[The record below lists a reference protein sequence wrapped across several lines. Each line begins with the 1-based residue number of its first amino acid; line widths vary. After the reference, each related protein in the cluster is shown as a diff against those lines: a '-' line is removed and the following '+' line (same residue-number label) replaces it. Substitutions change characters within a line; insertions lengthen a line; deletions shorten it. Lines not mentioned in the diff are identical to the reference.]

1 MQEEFS
7 SVSNF
12 NLCKSTKD
20 EIRRLEL
27 AWNMRIELDTKEV
40 QRYERQ
46 MMEVQETLGR
56 VSAGEQHRGG
66 KKILMITEKKN

>member
-1 MQEEFS
+1 
-7 SVSNF
+7 
-12 NLCKSTKD
+12 
-20 EIRRLEL
+20 
-27 AWNMRIELDTKEV
+27 MRIELDTKEV

-66 KKILMITEKKN
+66 KKNTDDN